1 MSDDLPDDLRGLLAS
16 ERARGEP
23 HPDEVARIREATAA
37 RIHAAAGPDAPAPSD
52 TPRPRRWLPPRGL
65 LVGVVIG
72 AIAGHLATRALQSPR
87 EHVVMRVVERPPP
100 VLRAAREMTDGASA
114 ATGASAGADAAATA
128 TATDGGA
135 RSPTPWR
142 AGRTEAGARGLD
154 AERALI
160 ERCSS
165 ALVRGDASGA
175 LVAAREHARRF
186 PSGVLVEE
194 REALTI
200 QALRSQG
207 RTAEADARS
216 EAFTRR
222 WPASLHGRHVRG
234 TQR

>member
-1 MSDDLPDDLRGLLAS
+1 MSDDLPDDLRALLAS
-16 ERARGEP
+16 ERARAEP
-23 HPDEVARIREATAA
+23 PTDEVARIREAAAA

-52 TPRPRRWLPPRGL
+52 APRPTRWLPPRGL
-65 LVGVVIG
+65 LVGLVVG
-72 AIAGHLATRALQSPR
+72 AIAGHLATRVLQSPR
-87 EHVVMRVVERPPP
+87 ERVVVRVVERAPP
-100 VLRAAREMTDGASA
+100 VAHAAREVTDGGSA
-114 ATGASAGADAAATA
+114 ATAASAGADATA

-135 RSPTPWR
+135 RLPAPWR

-222 WPASLHGRHVRG
+222 WPASLQGRHVRG